1 MAGYIRPQYVCN
13 YQSIPPYFMALGVGV
28 YTLLSGLYVMCDL
41 VFHGSKLIFKMVLLD
56 LSLST
61 FEVLL
66 ILDIHLMAI
75 TQLHHTLMEP
85 FRYKIL

>member
-1 MAGYIRPQYVCN
+1 
-13 YQSIPPYFMALGVGV
+13 MALGVGV
-28 YTLLSGLYVMCDL
+28 YTLLSGLYVMCDV
-41 VFHGSKLIFKMVLLD
+41 VFHGSKLMFEMVLLD

-66 ILDIHLMAI
+66 ILNIHLMAI